1 MKMNIKDF
9 YNGFSDNQ
17 IEKYR
22 QGVRERWGEDTLK
35 ESEDRIIGMGKEGF
49 SKVQAE
55 GTSIF
60 ETIAIYIP
68 EGFNSNEVQEQIVKW
83 RKWLDNF
90 STYSDEA
97 ILELGRAYSQD
108 PRFTKVFSDINKD
121 LPEFLTK
128 AIEYYCANK
137 K

>member
-1 MKMNIKDF
+1 MQIKEF
-9 YNGFSDNQ
+9 YDGLNDDQ

-22 QGVRERWGEDTLK
+22 QEVRERWDENTLK

-49 SKVQAE
+49 AKVQAE
-55 GTSIF
+55 GTLIF
-60 ETIAIYIP
+60 ETIADNIP
-68 EGFNSNEVQEQIVKW
+68 KGYDSDEIQEQIVKW

-90 STYSDEA
+90 STYTDEA

-108 PRFTKVFSDINKD
+108 SRFIKVFSDINKD

-128 AIEYYCANK
+128 AIEYYCSNK
-137 K
+137 

>member
-1 MKMNIKDF
+1 MSIKEY
-9 YNGFSDNQ
+9 YNGLSEEQ
-17 IEKYR
+17 IKRYR
-22 QGVRERWGEDTLK
+22 QEVRERWGEDTLK
-35 ESEDRIIGMGKEGF
+35 ESEDRIIRMGKEGF
-49 SKVQAE
+49 AKVQAE

-60 ETIAIYIP
+60 ETIGANIP
-68 EGFNSNEVQEQIVKW
+68 KGVDSVEVQEQIIKW

-97 ILELGRAYSQD
+97 VLGLGRAYSQD
-108 PRFTKVFSDINKD
+108 PRFIQVFRDIHED

>member
-1 MKMNIKDF
+1 MQIKEF
-9 YNGFSDNQ
+9 YNGLSDDQ

-22 QGVRERWGEDTLK
+22 QEVRERWGEDTLN

-49 SKVQAE
+49 AKVQAE
-55 GTSIF
+55 GASIF
-60 ETIAIYIP
+60 ETIGDNIP
-68 EGFNSNEVQEQIVKW
+68 KGFDSDEVQEQIVKW

-97 ILELGRAYSQD
+97 ILGLGQAYSQH
-108 PRFTKVFSDINKD
+108 PRFIKTFRDINED

-128 AIEYYCANK
+128 AIEYYCSSK
-137 K
+137 

>member
-1 MKMNIKDF
+1 MQIEECYKGLNKK
-9 YNGFSDNQ
+9 Q

-22 QGVRERWGEDTLK
+22 QEVCKRWGKDTLK
-35 ESEDRIIGMGKEGF
+35 ESEDRISKMGKERF
-49 SKVQAE
+49 SEVQAE

-60 ETIAIYIP
+60 ETIGDNISK
-68 EGFNSNEVQEQIVKW
+68 GFDSDEVQEQIVKW

-90 STYSDEA
+90 ATYSDEA
-97 ILELGRAYSQD
+97 VLGLGQAYSQH
-108 PRFTKVFSDINKD
+108 PRFIKIFSDINEC

-128 AIEYYCANK
+128 AIEHYCANK

>member
-1 MKMNIKDF
+1 MQI
-9 YNGFSDNQ
+9 SDEQ

-22 QGVRERWGEDTLK
+22 QEVRERWGEDTLK

-49 SKVQAE
+49 VKVQAE
-55 GTSIF
+55 GASIF
-60 ETIAIYIP
+60 ETIANNIP
-68 EGFNSNEVQEQIVKW
+68 KGFDSNEVQGQIVKW

-97 ILELGRAYSQD
+97 ILGLGQAYSQD
-108 PRFTKVFSDINKD
+108 PRFTKVFSDINED

-128 AIEYYCANK
+128 AIEYYCSNK
-137 K
+137 

>member
-1 MKMNIKDF
+1 
-9 YNGFSDNQ
+9 
-17 IEKYR
+17 
-22 QGVRERWGEDTLK
+22 
-35 ESEDRIIGMGKEGF
+35 MGKEGF
-49 SKVQAE
+49 AKVQAE
-55 GTSIF
+55 GPSIF
-60 ETIAIYIP
+60 ETIGDNIP
-68 EGFNSNEVQEQIVKW
+68 KGFDSDEVQEQIVKW

-108 PRFTKVFSDINKD
+108 PRFTKVFSDISED

-128 AIEYYCANK
+128 AIEYYCINK

>member
-1 MKMNIKDF
+1 MQI
-9 YNGFSDNQ
+9 SDEQ

-22 QGVRERWGEDTLK
+22 QEVRERWGEDTLK

-49 SKVQAE
+49 VKVQAE
-55 GTSIF
+55 GASIF
-60 ETIAIYIP
+60 ETIANNIP
-68 EGFNSNEVQEQIVKW
+68 KGFDSDEVQGQIVKW

-97 ILELGRAYSQD
+97 ILGLGQAYSQD
-108 PRFTKVFSDINKD
+108 PRFTKIFGDIKEE

-128 AIEYYCANK
+128 AIEYYCSNK
-137 K
+137 

>member
-1 MKMNIKDF
+1 MQINKYYD
-9 YNGFSDNQ
+9 GLSDGQ

-22 QGVRERWGEDTLK
+22 QEVRERWGEDTLK
-35 ESEDRIIGMGKEGF
+35 ESEERIAGMGKEGF
-49 SKVQAE
+49 AAVRAE
-55 GTSIF
+55 GAVIF
-60 ETIAIYIP
+60 ETIGDNIP
-68 EGFNSNEVQEQIVKW
+68 KGFDSNEVQEQIVKW

-97 ILELGRAYSQD
+97 ILGLGQAYSQD
-108 PRFTKVFSDINKD
+108 PRFLQVFRDIHED